1 MSVINNVNLIGRLTA
16 APKTFEAKGYTKVLA
31 TLAVSRPVK
40 DKNGNKITDFIP
52 VQSMSKTG
60 SFNPLATRQKGELIA
75 VSAEL
80 RTNNYVGKDG
90 QPVYDTVIWVTG
102 VQYLESNAAHNAKA
116 AQAAESVEAAT
127 VEAVETDEIE
137 ECI

>member
-1 MSVINNVNLIGRLTA
+1 MSVINQVNLIGRLTA

-31 TLAVSRPVK
+31 TLAVTRPVK
-40 DKNGNKITDFIP
+40 DKAGNKITDFIP

-60 SFNPLATRQKGELIA
+60 AFNPLATRQKGELIA

-102 VQYLESNAAHNAKA
+102 VQYLESNASHNAKA
-116 AQAAESVEAAT
+116 QAAEAAEPA
-127 VEAVETDEIE
+127 VEAVETEEIE

>member
-16 APKTFEAKGYTKVLA
+16 QPKTFEAKGYTKVLA

-102 VQYLESNAAHNAKA
+102 VQYLESNAAHTAKA
-116 AQAAESVEAAT
+116 QAQAEAETEAAT
-127 VEAVETDEIE
+127 VEAVETEIE